1 MGHELAAHLQYLAIG
16 SYFAADGLPELSSFF
31 FAQAAEEHDHALRF
45 LRYIQDVGAPVAIPA
60 LEAPKGAFEGADDAV
75 GVALRSELM
84 VTRQINGLVDLA
96 AARND
101 HSTLAFLQWFVTE
114 QVEEVA
120 TMEELLQVVRRA
132 GEPNLLLVEAYVTR
146 KHRATPAAAGG

>member
-1 MGHELAAHLQYLAIG
+1 MGRELAAHLQYLAIG
-16 SYFAADGLPELSSFF
+16 SYFASDGLPELSRFF
-31 FAQAAEEHDHALRF
+31 LGQAAEEHDHAMRF
-45 LRYIQDVGAPVAIPA
+45 LRYIQDVGAPVSIPGVD
-60 LEAPKGAFEGADDAV
+60 APKSAFEGAEDAV
-75 GVALRSELM
+75 GVALQSELM

-96 AARND
+96 AAAND
-101 HSTLAFLQWFVTE
+101 HATLAFLQWFVSE

-146 KHRATPAAAGG
+146 KRASAPAAPAA